1 MYPPIDDDRS
11 PLPIPVFPE
20 YNDRYIIRKITIPG
34 KYYFFLARST
44 NGAIPRL
51 SMQAKNEKSQNHQNT
66 ESQSRQSTESHTWQG
81 RLLGLESVS
90 GLVVGTS
97 KVQLNFSDYVKICIN
112 KYLTFPILLIH

>member
-1 MYPPIDDDRS
+1 MRFTFRS
-11 PLPIPVFPE
+11 LHHQE
-20 YNDRYIIRKITIPG
+20 DNHSR
-34 KYYFFLARST
+34 
-44 NGAIPRL
+44 
-51 SMQAKNEKSQNHQNT
+51 NEKSQNHQNT